1 MKNKLKLL
9 VAFLIIMFIPCLV
22 NAKEI
27 TSINLK
33 NIVVPVVGE
42 DSNTPA
48 NTAVTTDTEGVSID
62 LVQWQTKNSSV
73 YDDKYKE
80 GTTYGVFIQF
90 VILDGYELSDEVTF
104 NVNET
109 PLKIEHYQGT
119 DWVIIYYKTPGKGVT
134 HTVSFDMGGADS
146 LDPIEVEDEDI
157 LQIPY
162 YPEREGY
169 SFDGWYLDSSFKE
182 EYCYTCFTI
191 TKDITVYAKWTL

>member
-62 LVQWQTKNSSV
+62 LVQ
-73 YDDKYKE
+73 
-80 GTTYGVFIQF
+80 
-90 VILDGYELSDEVTF
+90 
-104 NVNET
+104 
-109 PLKIEHYQGT
+109 
-119 DWVIIYYKTPGKGVT
+119 
-134 HTVSFDMGGADS
+134 
-146 LDPIEVEDEDI
+146 
-157 LQIPY
+157 
-162 YPEREGY
+162 
-169 SFDGWYLDSSFKE
+169 
-182 EYCYTCFTI
+182 
-191 TKDITVYAKWTL
+191 